1 MVIPKHIVLFNQSI
15 TPVSKIYENLLDSW
29 LGENA
34 SVISSSSELAES
46 DDTLQFAPTLVMFP
60 SPAVSISMCLSGF
73 LLLSTPF
80 LCPFGSTFSL
90 LVLGKLLF
98 LTVSCFRPL

>member
-1 MVIPKHIVLFNQSI
+1 MVIPKHIVLFSQSI

-60 SPAVSISMCLSGF
+60 SPAVSISMCVSGF

-80 LCPFGSTFSL
+80 LCPFGR
-90 LVLGKLLF
+90 KLLL